1 MIKRGLYVV
10 LLVMGLSFY
19 SLAFDA
25 LTARAMTAP
34 MKEEDVEKPLKRITL
49 PTPTFD
55 SNTSIEKAL
64 LKRRSGREYMDEAL
78 TIEEISQL
86 LWAAQG
92 ITEPPFYKTAPSAG
106 ALYPLEL
113 YVVVGNVKDLSSGI
127 YKYAP
132 EGHELSLLLKG
143 DTRKKIY
150 EAALRQ
156 SPIRNAPAIIV
167 FSAVFSK
174 TRKKYGERGDKYV
187 YMEAG
192 HAAQNIC
199 LQAVSLNLGAVVIGA
214 FIDKDL
220 KEILYIR
227 KNAEPLYL
235 IPVGKM

>member
-1 MIKRGLYVV
+1 MV
-10 LLVMGLSFY
+10 LSVY
-19 SLAFDA
+19 SLALDGLIA
-25 LTARAMTAP
+25 QAMTDP
-34 MKEEDVEKPLKRITL
+34 IKEKNLEKPLMTITL
-49 PTPTFD
+49 PKPSFNSD
-55 SNTSIEKAL
+55 TSIEKAL
-64 LKRRSGREYMDEAL
+64 LKRRSEREYNDDAL

-113 YVVVGNVKDLSSGI
+113 YVVVGNVKDLSPGI
-127 YKYAP
+127 YKYTP
-132 EGHELSLLLKG
+132 ESHELSLLVKG
-143 DTRKKIY
+143 NLRKKIY

-167 FSAVFSK
+167 FSAIFSK
-174 TRKKYGERGDKYV
+174 TRKKYGERGDRYV

-214 FIDKDL
+214 FIDEDL

-227 KNAEPLYL
+227 KNEEPLYL